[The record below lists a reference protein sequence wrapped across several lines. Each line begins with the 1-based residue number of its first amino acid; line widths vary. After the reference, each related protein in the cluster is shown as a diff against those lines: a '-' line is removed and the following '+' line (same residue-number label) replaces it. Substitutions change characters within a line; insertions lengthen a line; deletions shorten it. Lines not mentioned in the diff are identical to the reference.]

1 MRRLILISPRY
12 SRDKIIQMLYINKLS
27 LNIPDTQKPRV
38 VVIGGGFAGMNLVK
52 NLSGKRFQVVL
63 LDRQNYNGFWPLL
76 YQVATAGL
84 EPDAIAEPL
93 RKMFA
98 HGYEDNHFRLVRT
111 LSINP
116 GTQTVTTLIGDLTYD
131 YLVIATGTKSN
142 YFGKESIK
150 KFAFPLKRMP
160 HALNLRSQ
168 LLQSFEQ
175 ASMTNDPQI
184 RQSLLNIVIAGGGPT
199 GVELAGSLAEMR
211 KYILPRDY
219 PGIDFSMMNIYL
231 VEGFDRVLP
240 LMSPQSS
247 KWALRYLQKKGIIV
261 KLNTRVES
269 YDGEVVRFDNGK
281 ELPSQT
287 LIWAAGVTGNLV
299 EGLPAEAIE
308 SGRILVND
316 FNQVKTFSDVFAI
329 GDIALMK
336 SKKYPKGHPGVA
348 QPAIQQG
355 KHLAKNLE
363 RLLLNKPL
371 KPFSYFNKGNLAIIG
386 RNGAVADLPGNLNVN
401 GFLAWMTWLIVHI
414 YYSVGFR
421 NKLVVVSN
429 WIYRFFTY
437 QRGNRL
443 ILRPFVREEDKA
455 GLEFVRRYQDD

>member
-1 MRRLILISPRY
+1 M
-12 SRDKIIQMLYINKLS
+12 
-27 LNIPDTQKPRV
+27 
-38 VVIGGGFAGMNLVK
+38 IGGGFAGMNLVK
-52 NLSGKRFQVVL
+52 NLSGKNFQVVL

-93 RKMFA
+93 RKMFS
-98 HGYEDNHFRLVRT
+98 HGYKDFHFRLVRT

-116 GTQTVTTLIGDLTYD
+116 ATQTVTTLIGDIKYD

-175 ASMTNDPQI
+175 ASMTNDHQI
-184 RQSLLNIVIAGGGPT
+184 RKGLLDIVIAGGGPT

-211 KYILPRDY
+211 KHILPRDY

-247 KWALRYLQKKGIIV
+247 KWTLRYLQKKGIIV
-261 KLNTRVES
+261 KLNTRVDS
-269 YDGEVVRFDNGK
+269 YDGEVVRFDNG
-281 ELPSQT
+281 EEILSQT

-299 EGLPAEAIE
+299 DGLPDECIE
-308 SGRILVND
+308 GGRILVNN
-316 FNQVKTFSDVFAI
+316 FNQLMAFTNVFAI
-329 GDIALMK
+329 GDIAIMK

-355 KHLAKNLE
+355 RHLAKNLD
-363 RLLLNKPL
+363 RLLRNKAM
-371 KPFSYFNKGNLAIIG
+371 KPFSYFDKGNLAIIG
-386 RNGAVADLPGNLNVN
+386 RNGAVGDLPGNLHVN
-401 GFLAWMTWLIVHI
+401 GFLAWMTWLVVHI

-455 GLEFVRRYQDD
+455 GLEFVRRYQDE